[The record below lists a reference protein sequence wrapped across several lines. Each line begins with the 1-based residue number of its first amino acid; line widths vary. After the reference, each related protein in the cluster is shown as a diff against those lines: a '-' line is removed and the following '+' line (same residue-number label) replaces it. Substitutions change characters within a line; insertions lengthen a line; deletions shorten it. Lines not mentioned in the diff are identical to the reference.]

1 MAINQSNSAGGC
13 LAPVFL
19 QFYRGRILTNPR
31 MKRIPFFLFLF
42 FLKFLYNIL
51 TWMINERQGST
62 SWRPAAQFII
72 NKCCN
77 PIKSFS
83 IVPHYQSFTI
93 LSSIYIVFTILRPVL
108 FCWIFSSRF
117 VLSTGEKPQF
127 NEQGPF
133 PNCENYVYRC
143 QNCQTS
149 PITCALLQCLC
160 LTAHS

>member
-1 MAINQSNSAGGC
+1 MKITTRLQKYFTWQLTSQIPPEVGC

-83 IVPHYQSFTI
+83 IVPHYQCFTI
-93 LSSIYIVFTILRPVL
+93 LTSMYIVFIIFKACFVL
-108 FCWIFSSRF
+108 FDS
-117 VLSTGEKPQF
+117 F
-127 NEQGPF
+127 NEIRDMCLQQKNP
-133 PNCENYVYRC
+133 YV
-143 QNCQTS
+143 Q
-149 PITCALLQCLC
+149 
-160 LTAHS
+160 

>member
-1 MAINQSNSAGGC
+1 MKITTRLQKYFTWQLTSQIPPEVGC

-83 IVPHYQSFTI
+83 IVPHYQCWKI
-93 LSSIYIVFTILRPVL
+93 LTSMYIVFI
-108 FCWIFSSRF
+108 IFKARF
-117 VLSTGEKPQF
+117 VLIDLF
-127 NEQGPF
+127 NK
-133 PNCENYVYRC
+133 
-143 QNCQTS
+143 
-149 PITCALLQCLC
+149 ICAFNRRTLMFSKYEIGAFSEL
-160 LTAHS
+160 

>member
-1 MAINQSNSAGGC
+1 MKITTRLQKYFTWQLTSQIPPEVGC

-83 IVPHYQSFTI
+83 IVPHYQCWTI
-93 LSSIYIVFTILRPVL
+93 LTLVYNTLFSQYVRPRPIL
-108 FCWIFSSRF
+108 FCWIFSSKF
-117 VLSTGEKPQF
+117 VLSTGEKP
-127 NEQGPF
+127 
-133 PNCENYVYRC
+133 
-143 QNCQTS
+143 
-149 PITCALLQCLC
+149 
-160 LTAHS
+160 